1 MTEQSFETVKVWQKA
16 HAFTLDIHRQLVPF
30 LPARKNA
37 SEMGAFSRQRRLLY
51 RRKTSVM
58 RSPVAG
64 ICTLSALRLRRS
76 AFSTT
81 SSVVWYRS
89 MAGMAETPLRLR
101 GEVMVKV

>member
-1 MTEQSFETVKVWQKA
+1 
-16 HAFTLDIHRQLVPF
+16 
-30 LPARKNA
+30 
-37 SEMGAFSRQRRLLY
+37 
-51 RRKTSVM
+51 
-58 RSPVAG
+58 
-64 ICTLSALRLRRS
+64 LRLRRS